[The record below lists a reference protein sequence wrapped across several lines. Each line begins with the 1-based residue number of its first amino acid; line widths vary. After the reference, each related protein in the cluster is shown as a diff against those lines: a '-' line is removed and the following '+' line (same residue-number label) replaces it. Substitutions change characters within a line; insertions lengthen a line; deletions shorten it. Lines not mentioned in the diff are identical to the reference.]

1 MLNGDVQLEQDGGS
15 GCGSCLCPFGKRDLA
30 DLTSTIM
37 ADCEVLEKDCSHF
50 IPGLFGSLMK
60 DGAFI
65 VNTARGDLVASAALA
80 KALCSGKIAGAGLDT
95 IAPEPVTTENPL
107 LSLPH
112 DRRGDPGGAKRT
124 AAGKYRERVIIK
136 SKTKT
141 PLQLKWKSRE
151 GVLLTAT
158 AHMGGCYCLFLAGGS
173 GFMASSAVPSSFG

>member
-1 MLNGDVQLEQDGGS
+1 MQRYPQPASGGHTSDREHGGRRFS
-15 GCGSCLCPFGKRDLA
+15 GGHEGRC
-30 DLTSTIM
+30 I
-37 ADCEVLEKDCSHF
+37 
-50 IPGLFGSLMK
+50 
-60 DGAFI
+60 FI

-136 SKTKT
+136 SKTST
-141 PLQLKWKSRE
+141 FFIIP
-151 GVLLTAT
+151 
-158 AHMGGCYCLFLAGGS
+158 FFS
-173 GFMASSAVPSSFG
+173 GKNKQQPDTNRM

>member
-1 MLNGDVQLEQDGGS
+1 
-15 GCGSCLCPFGKRDLA
+15 
-30 DLTSTIM
+30 M

-112 DRRGDPGGAKRT
+112 DARRSWRCKAD
-124 AAGKYRERVIIK
+124 
-136 SKTKT
+136 
-141 PLQLKWKSRE
+141 
-151 GVLLTAT
+151 
-158 AHMGGCYCLFLAGGS
+158 S
-173 GFMASSAVPSSFG
+173 GRKIS